1 MTKKIA
7 LIVAAA
13 KSVGPR
19 MQASESVPFLS
30 KPKNLD
36 SSLPGYVG
44 FDPLGFSDY
53 FDLKWLQVF
62 NGLRSFTA
70 IRSMQN

>member
-62 NGLRSFTA
+62 RNTA
-70 IRSMQN
+70 ELIQ